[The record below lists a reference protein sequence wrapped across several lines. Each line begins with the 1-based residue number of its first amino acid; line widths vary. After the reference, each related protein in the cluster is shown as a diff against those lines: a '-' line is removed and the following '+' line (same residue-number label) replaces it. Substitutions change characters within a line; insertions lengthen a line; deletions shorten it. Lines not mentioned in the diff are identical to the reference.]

1 MPPFASRASAYLEQH
16 RPSVTEAFIRRDQVA
31 TIGKRV
37 GQVFGYLC
45 VRDLCHIRYMML
57 QIGNNV
63 LLGYRPLLCRKSLG
77 G

>member
-1 MPPFASRASAYLEQH
+1 MPPFASRASAYLGQH
-16 RPSVTEAFIRRDQVA
+16 RPSVTEEFIRRDQVA

-37 GQVFGYLC
+37 GQVFGYLY
-45 VRDLCHIRYMML
+45 VRDLRHIRYMML

-63 LLGYRPLLCRKSLG
+63 LLGYRPLLCRESFG